1 MTCKSLTEAKYA
13 AKMAVKKQKEEQ
25 NTVGQLQ
32 QQVQQLENQLKQTQ
46 QELQKAQ
53 TKVESLNEQKLQIEA
68 QNNQVKA
75 EIERYK
81 AQTDRNYKEKEAE
94 NDLYRTQ
101 VEIAQ
106 LHDGN
111 PYNDTIRQV

>member
-25 NTVGQLQ
+25 NTIGQLQ

-68 QNNQVKA
+68 
-75 EIERYK
+75 
-81 AQTDRNYKEKEAE
+81 
-94 NDLYRTQ
+94 
-101 VEIAQ
+101 
-106 LHDGN
+106 
-111 PYNDTIRQV
+111 